1 MEVSLDN
8 LYVDTE
14 AYRGLNREFTTL
26 PNFLLVLKVLLICF
40 FSDFNPSK
48 RIFRT
53 SLRKHPFLLE
63 EKRMFSQA
71 NVGPPFSTDLILA
84 KSESLQTM
92 IGSLTFLLKQW
103 KKFSSAQS
111 KNKITCAKAEAFEL
125 SRSVLVCSSLLLFSQ
140 EIIVSKRI

>member
-1 MEVSLDN
+1 MEVNLDN
-8 LYVDTE
+8 LYVDTG

-48 RIFRT
+48 RIYRT
-53 SLRKHPFLLE
+53 SVRKHPFLLE

-84 KSESLQTM
+84 NSES
-92 IGSLTFLLKQW
+92 I
-103 KKFSSAQS
+103 
-111 KNKITCAKAEAFEL
+111 
-125 SRSVLVCSSLLLFSQ
+125 
-140 EIIVSKRI
+140 